1 MTKKDGLLG
10 LVIGAA
16 VGLLIQPMLSTLS
29 ETLASFGLAVDLKT
43 RIIAFVFFTIL
54 APVALFLASLVAR
67 WIKVVYQ
74 FAKFAAVGTL
84 NSFIDFGVVNL
95 LIAIFGVAT
104 GIAFSIFKAISF
116 LFATTNSFFW
126 NKFWT
131 FDSKG
136 GDTTKQAI
144 QFYVIAGIGLLVNV
158 GVATLVNGARG
169 EAVAVNLW
177 ANFAVLC
184 GIFASF
190 IWNFLGYKFIVF
202 KKQEPADGQEPGT
215 PV

>member
-1 MTKKDGLLG
+1 M
-10 LVIGAA
+10 VIGAA

-29 ETLASFGLAVDLKT
+29 DTLLSFGLTVDPKT
-43 RIIAFVFFTIL
+43 RILIFIFFTIL
-54 APVALFLASLVAR
+54 APFALFLASFVAR
-67 WIKVVYQ
+67 WIKVIYQ
-74 FAKFAAVGTL
+74 FAKFAAVGTM
-84 NSFIDFGVVNL
+84 NSFIDFGIVNL

-104 GIAFSIFKAISF
+104 GIAFSIFKTISF

-158 GVATLVNGARG
+158 GVATLVNGARS
-169 EAVAVNLW
+169 ETVAVNLW

-202 KKQEPADGQEPGT
+202 KKQEPTEVQPAVSP
-215 PV
+215 

>member
-1 MTKKDGLLG
+1 MVKKDGLLG
-10 LVIGAA
+10 LIIGAA
-16 VGLLIQPMLSTLS
+16 VGLLIQPMISTLA
-29 ETLASFGLAVDLKT
+29 ETIISFGLAVDLKT
-43 RIIAFVFFTIL
+43 RILAFVFFTVL

-84 NSFIDFGVVNL
+84 NSFIDFGIVNL

-158 GVATLVNGARG
+158 GVATLVNGARP
-169 EAVAVNLW
+169 ATAAVNLW

-202 KKQEPADGQEPGT
+202 KRPEEPIGGQ
-215 PV
+215 PVASS

>member
-1 MTKKDGLLG
+1 MAKKDGLLG
-10 LVIGAA
+10 LIIGAA
-16 VGLLIQPMLSTLS
+16 VGLLIQPMISTLA
-29 ETLASFGLAVDLKT
+29 ETIVSFGLAIDVKT
-43 RIIAFVFFTIL
+43 RVLAFVFFTIL
-54 APVALFLASLVAR
+54 APIALFVAAFIGR

-136 GDTTKQAI
+136 GDATKQAI
-144 QFYVIAGIGLLVNV
+144 QFYIIAGIGLLVNV

-202 KKQEPADGQEPGT
+202 KKQEPVEDQPAASS
-215 PV
+215 

>member
-1 MTKKDGLLG
+1 MVKKDGLLG
-10 LVIGAA
+10 LVIGVA
-16 VGLLIQPMLSTLS
+16 VGLLIQPMLSTLADVIVK
-29 ETLASFGLAVDLKT
+29 LGLSVDLKT
-43 RIIAFVFFTIL
+43 RIIAFVFFTVL
-54 APVALFLASLVAR
+54 APLALFVASFVGR
-67 WIKVVYQ
+67 WVKVVYQ

-95 LIAIFGVAT
+95 LIAITGAAT
-104 GIAFSIFKAISF
+104 GATFSGFKAISF

-136 GDTTKQAI
+136 GDTAKQAI
-144 QFYVIAGIGLLVNV
+144 QFYIIAGIGLLVNV
-158 GVATLVNGARG
+158 GVASLVNNARVGATSI
-169 EAVAVNLW
+169 NLW

-184 GIFASF
+184 GIGASF

-202 KKQEPADGQEPGT
+202 KKKEEVLGVSA
-215 PV
+215 

>member
-1 MTKKDGLLG
+1 MSKKDVLLG
-10 LVIGAA
+10 LVIGVA
-16 VGLLIQPMLSTLS
+16 VGLLIQPMLSTLA
-29 ETLASFGLAVDLKT
+29 ETLASFGLAVDLTT
-43 RIIAFVFFTIL
+43 RILAFVFFTIL
-54 APVALFLASLVAR
+54 APVALFLASFAAR
-67 WIKVVYQ
+67 WIKVIYQ
-74 FAKFAAVGTL
+74 FAKFAAVGTM
-84 NSFIDFGVVNL
+84 NSFIDFGIVNL

-126 NKFWT
+126 NKLWT

-144 QFYVIAGIGLLVNV
+144 QFYIIAGIGLLVNV

-169 EAVAVNLW
+169 ETVAVNLW

-202 KKQEPADGQEPGT
+202 KKQESTGGQSSI
-215 PV
+215 V